1 MKPPV
6 KNGKI
11 KIDDAITYIAALV
24 YPDTFKRGKRGPY
37 DARKPVR
44 EMIRRAYNADVFGT
58 DKIFDPVRLENAETF
73 FTWASNK
80 DEWKEALGPGKA
92 PLPIRLQAH
101 NAVQSQKAESPELFD
116 MPQAYDEL
124 AVAYGECRRQ
134 LLNARRRVQELETEN
149 AKFRRDKAEVSAA
162 RAEAGRMKKG
172 KRKSDY

>member
-1 MKPPV
+1 MHKKLNP
-6 KNGKI
+6 
-11 KIDDAITYIAALV
+11 
-24 YPDTFKRGKRGPY
+24 
-37 DARKPVR
+37 
-44 EMIRRAYNADVFGT
+44 
-58 DKIFDPVRLENAETF
+58 
-73 FTWASNK
+73 
-80 DEWKEALGPGKA
+80 
-92 PLPIRLQAH
+92 Q
-101 NAVQSQKAESPELFD
+101 LFD